1 VDWHHVKEWLE
12 HAIGLNMDALH
23 VYAGVFLQI
32 GAALV
37 LRKSLKSP
45 WPWLV
50 VAGAEF
56 LNEVY
61 DYTYEVWPDRDIQF
75 AEGLRDM
82 WNTMVLPT
90 LLLVLARY
98 ASPLIV
104 GRDAPAPSAGDAG
117 EEGGEAGEAR
127 RPL

>member
-1 VDWHHVKEWLE
+1 MDWHHIKLWVE
-12 HAIGLNMDALH
+12 HAVGLNMDAIH
-23 VYAGVFLQI
+23 VYAGLFLQL
-32 GAALV
+32 GAAIV

-50 VAGAEF
+50 VAGVEF
-56 LNEVY
+56 ANEVY

-90 LLLVLARY
+90 MLLLLARY
-98 ASPLIV
+98 APHLLV
-104 GRDAPAPSAGDAG
+104 GRAETAPPPSAGDPG
-117 EEGGEAGEAR
+117 
-127 RPL
+127 